1 MKFIGLV
8 LPIVTTLSLFPTV
21 ATAGYE
27 RDCGYEKLTNY
38 NPRTRNYET
47 TREWVCRRKWQ
58 PTQNQTQNQTPI
70 PNVRR
75 PEEDQKTCISR
86 ISSMLLA
93 ADSYSET
100 GKNFRYKRPHSV
112 TPEQMKAAGL
122 RNHGIDHINEMWRS
136 PLPKISISLMSE
148 QEAVIYCR

>member
-8 LPIVTTLSLFPTV
+8 LPIVTTLPLFSTV

-27 RDCGYEKLTNY
+27 RDCGYENRTNY
-38 NPRTRNYET
+38 NSRTRNYET

-58 PTQNQTQNQTPI
+58 PTQNETPNQTPI
-70 PNVRR
+70 SNVRR

-86 ISSMLLA
+86 ISSMLLV

-100 GKNFRYKRPHSV
+100 GKNFRYKRPNSV
-112 TPEQMKAAGL
+112 TLEQMKAAGL
-122 RNHGIDHINEMWRS
+122 RNHGIDYMNEMWRS
-136 PLPKISISLMSE
+136 PLRYVSISLMSE
-148 QEAVIYCR
+148 QEAVMYCR